1 MHLLDLEFSEEL
13 KQNNSG
19 SIGGGTDFD
28 AKDTDLDFSI
38 DVHIDLTS
46 QFPENCFDN
55 LVNFGDFTPLIVEVE
70 GSFADKGYG
79 YPDSDSHI
87 CEVSGSISSVALPFE
102 IG

>member
-1 MHLLDLEFSEEL
+1 MNLVDLEFSEEL

-19 SIGGGTDFD
+19 SVSGGSDFFT
-28 AKDTDLDFSI
+28 KDTDLDFSI
-38 DVHIDLTS
+38 DIKLDITS
-46 QFPENCFDN
+46 QSPENCFDN
-55 LVNFGDFTPLIVEVE
+55 LINFGDFTPLIVEVG

-79 YPDSDSHI
+79 YPDSGSHI